1 MASNQT
7 LLCLAMV
14 VIVLGAFYYV
24 YHHTSREEH
33 EGYDYHRRDLPTS
46 PEVESI
52 QGEPDFDVVDSDGME
67 LIHPGD
73 IALGAGY
80 GIGEGTVGF
89 GRYGSSF
96 MA

>member
-1 MASNQT
+1 MRQRKLILYIAIIAAV
-7 LLCLAMV
+7 LLVA
-14 VIVLGAFYYV
+14 YYL
-24 YHHTSREEH
+24 SKNKN
-33 EGYDYHRRDLPTS
+33 EGFNDYIRDLPTS
-46 PEVESI
+46 PEVELI
-52 QGEPDFDVVDSDGME
+52 QGGPNFDVVDANGNQV
-67 LIHPGD
+67 IHSGD